1 MKAAQNAL
9 FNKQNLLE
17 IQKTIKKHCPNKKP
31 TEIIA
36 VTKKQ
41 TLDSVSAAIKNNL
54 IKIGENQVQEAEK
67 KFEQQKEIRKKIE
80 LHLIGHLQTNKANK
94 AVKIF
99 DVIQTV
105 DSQKILKKINSAG
118 KKHNK
123 KQRIFFQ
130 VNIGKDLQKKGFS
143 VSSLW
148 DICKTAGEYQ
158 NIIVEGLMAILP
170 AGKTK
175 KENKDLF
182 IKTISLQ
189 KEIQKQKIKT
199 CLNTSLGMSGDY
211 VEAVQAGATHI
222 RIGSSLFGT
231 RK

>member
-1 MKAAQNAL
+1 
-9 FNKQNLLE
+9 
-17 IQKTIKKHCPNKKP
+17 
-31 TEIIA
+31 
-36 VTKKQ
+36 
-41 TLDSVSAAIKNNL
+41 
-54 IKIGENQVQEAEK
+54 
-67 KFEQQKEIRKKIE
+67 
-80 LHLIGHLQTNKANK
+80 
-94 AVKIF
+94 
-99 DVIQTV
+99 
-105 DSQKILKKINSAG
+105 
-118 KKHNK
+118 
-123 KQRIFFQ
+123 
-130 VNIGKDLQKKGFS
+130 
-143 VSSLW
+143 
-148 DICKTAGEYQ
+148 
-158 NIIVEGLMAILP
+158 MAILP